1 MEMCACRDV
10 SSSRSLSYA
19 SLRYWTNFASRSF
32 MPAMQLLS
40 LVASNEAEVSG
51 YPVAIWQ
58 NGNEFDPAVG
68 GETSRVDRQA
78 SGQEGSRSIS
88 ELLQQLTEQTTRLA
102 QKEIELAKAEMA
114 VKGRRLGM
122 GAGAFSGAGLLAL
135 FGLGAAT
142 AGAGGA
148 GRGGRRGR
156 GAGPSSGPG
165 LPALS
170 ARGPATAAAILGLA
184 TAVEGWL
191 A

>member
-1 MEMCACRDV
+1 
-10 SSSRSLSYA
+10 
-19 SLRYWTNFASRSF
+19 

-142 AGAGGA
+142 A
-148 GRGGRRGR
+148 
-156 GAGPSSGPG
+156 
-165 LPALS
+165 
-170 ARGPATAAAILGLA
+170 AAILGLA

-191 A
+191 AALIVAGVYLLGAGVLALLGRSRVQAGTPPLPEQAVESVRDDMQLAKARAKEGRA